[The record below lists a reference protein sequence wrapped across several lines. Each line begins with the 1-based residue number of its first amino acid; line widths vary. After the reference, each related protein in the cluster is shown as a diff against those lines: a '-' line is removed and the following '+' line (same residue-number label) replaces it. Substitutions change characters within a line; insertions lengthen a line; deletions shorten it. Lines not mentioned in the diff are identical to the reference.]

1 MNKKANPLW
10 GSRFKGNSSDLLK
23 RINNSISFD
32 FKLAFYD
39 LKVSKAYC
47 KALFKAKLISSS
59 DKEKIYK
66 ALNDIEKE
74 IVNKSFKYSQE
85 YEDIHMNIEM
95 ALIKK
100 IGEIGGRIH
109 AGRSRNDQVT
119 TDLKL
124 WMIDKTKFLNK
135 LIKNLQTSLVKKA
148 EKNIYTVMPG
158 FTHLQNAQ
166 PISLGHYFMAFY
178 EMFSRDLKRMEAL
191 LKIIDEC
198 PLGSGALAGT
208 NFYNIDRNFLAK
220 ELGFS
225 KPSNNSLDSVS
236 DRDYGVEFLSNLS
249 MVAMH
254 CSRLAED
261 LIIWC
266 SSEFSFAKISDSF
279 STGSSIMPQKK
290 NPDAAELIRSKVSRI
305 YGNLNSLLITLKGLP
320 MGYSKDLQEDKEAIF
335 DSYETVEL
343 ILMVL
348 TEMIKT
354 IKINKKKMYESAEKG
369 FSTATDFADWLV
381 KNLNYP
387 FRKSHN
393 VTGKIVLMAEEQN
406 CKLEE
411 LHLTDL
417 KKIVPNITKEI
428 FNNISVEDS
437 VKNKKSFGGT
447 GFEQVKKAIQKAKL
461 KLRK

>member
-1 MNKKANPLW
+1 
-10 GSRFKGNSSDLLK
+10 
-23 RINNSISFD
+23 
-32 FKLAFYD
+32 
-39 LKVSKAYC
+39 
-47 KALFKAKLISSS
+47 
-59 DKEKIYK
+59 
-66 ALNDIEKE
+66 
-74 IVNKSFKYSQE
+74 
-85 YEDIHMNIEM
+85 
-95 ALIKK
+95 
-100 IGEIGGRIH
+100 
-109 AGRSRNDQVT
+109 
-119 TDLKL
+119 
-124 WMIDKTKFLNK
+124 
-135 LIKNLQTSLVKKA
+135 
-148 EKNIYTVMPG
+148 MPG

>member
-32 FKLAFYD
+32 YKLAFYD

-124 WMIDKTKFLNK
+124 WMIDKTNFLNK

-166 PISLGHYFMAFY
+166 PISLGHYFMAFF

-290 NPDAAELIRSKVSRI
+290 NPDAAELIRSKVSRV

-406 CKLEE
+406 CRLEE
-411 LHLTDL
+411 LHLKDL
-417 KKIVPNITKEI
+417 KKIIPNITKEI

-437 VKNKKSFGGT
+437 VKNKRSFGGT

>member
-109 AGRSRNDQVT
+109 TGRSRNDQVT

>member
-290 NPDAAELIRSKVSRI
+290 NPDAAELIRSKVSRV

-354 IKINKKKMYESAEKG
+354 IKINKRKMYESAEKG

-406 CKLEE
+406 CRLEE
-411 LHLTDL
+411 LHLKEL
-417 KKIVPNITKEI
+417 KKIIPNITKEI
-428 FNNISVEDS
+428 FNNISVKDS

>member
-1 MNKKANPLW
+1 MKKKNNPLW
-10 GSRFKGNSSDLLK
+10 GSRFKENSSELLK
-23 RINNSISFD
+23 QINNSISFD
-32 FKLAFYD
+32 YKLALYD

-47 KALFKAKLISSS
+47 KALFKANLISSA
-59 DKEKIYK
+59 DKNKIYK
-66 ALNDIEKE
+66 ALEEIEIE
-74 IVNKSFKYSQE
+74 VTNENFKYCE
-85 YEDIHMNIEM
+85 DYEDIHMNIEM

-100 IGEIGGRIH
+100 TGSIGGRIH

-124 WMIDKTKFLNK
+124 WIIDKIKILNE
-135 LIKNLQTSLVKKA
+135 LIENFQKTLVSKA
-148 EKNIYTVMPG
+148 EENIFTIMPG

-178 EMFSRDLKRMEAL
+178 EMFSRDLKRSKNL
-191 LKIIDEC
+191 LEIIDEC

-208 NFYNIDRNFLAK
+208 NFYNIDRKFLAN

-225 KPSNNSLDSVS
+225 KPSNNSFDSVS

-249 MVAMH
+249 MIAMH
-254 CSRLAED
+254 CSRLTED

-266 SSEFSFAKISDSF
+266 SSEFSFARMSDSF

-290 NPDAAELIRSKVSRI
+290 NPDAAELIRSKVSRV

-320 MGYSKDLQEDKEAIF
+320 MGYSKDLQEDKEPIF

-348 TEMIKT
+348 IEMIKN
-354 IKINKKKMYESAEKG
+354 IKINKNKMLKSAEKG
-369 FSTATDFADWLV
+369 FSTATDLADWLV
-381 KNLNYP
+381 KKLNYP
-387 FRKSHN
+387 FRKSHHL
-393 VTGKIVLMAEEQN
+393 TGKIVLMAEEKN
-406 CKLEE
+406 CKIVE
-411 LHLTDL
+411 LKLNDL
-417 KKIVPNITKEI
+417 KKIVPDITKEVFKYI
-428 FNNISVEDS
+428 TIDAS

-447 GFEQVKKAIQKAKL
+447 SFEQVQKAINNAKNNL
-461 KLRK
+461 KK